1 MINNLTSFS
10 LCLLFVLLIVFVI
23 HQSTLSFINVD
34 WNLNLINE
42 SYLTNYFL
50 VVFTYGIIVHLNDK
64 KSQSLGFIFLGG
76 FFLKLA
82 VFMVFFNP
90 VYKSDLEIS
99 TLEFTSFFIPYGIC
113 LTFETFVLIRLL
125 NRS

>member
-10 LCLLFVLLIVFVI
+10 LRLLFLLLIVFGV
-23 HQSTLSFINVD
+23 HQSALSFVNVN

-50 VVFTYGIIVHLNDK
+50 VVFTYAIMVYLKDK

-82 VFMVFFNP
+82 VFMIFFNP
-90 VYKSDLEIS
+90 IYKSDLEIS